1 MIVTVTPN
9 PSVDRALDLQTLEVG
24 EVNRALRSHTDAGGK
39 GINISRVFAL
49 NGIRTCAVF
58 PAGGPDGTL
67 LISELLGW
75 YLVFAHLLGGGLI
88 LVGLWTRVAALAQ
101 VPIMASA
108 VFLLHWS
115 QGFFV
120 RGMTIDTPQGQR
132 VIAAGYEF
140 ALLVLVATVSLIL
153 LGPGAV
159 AVDGVRRRG
168 RRA

>member
-1 MIVTVTPN
+1 MTAGLPSWGTALLRVMLGVIYVAHGYLGYAVVTVPE
-9 PSVDRALDLQTLEVG
+9 L
-24 EVNRALRSHTDAGGK
+24 AGYVTRMGY
-39 GINISRVFAL
+39 
-49 NGIRTCAVF
+49 
-58 PAGGPDGTL
+58 PL

-75 YLVFAHLLGGGLI
+75 YLVLAHLLGGGLI
-88 LVGLWTRVAALAQ
+88 LVGLWTRAAALAQ

-108 VFLLHWS
+108 VFLLHGP

-120 RGMTIDTPQGQR
+120 RGMTIDTPQGQQ

-140 ALLVLVATVSLIL
+140 ALLVLVATIALIL
-153 LGPGAV
+153 LGPGAM